1 METEKY
7 KLLLERNENIF
18 LKLRTNSFVPFL
30 DSEGFVQKPKQ
41 VPFILYTSMQ
51 ILVSSNLRIN

>member
-30 DSEGFVQKPKQ
+30 D
-41 VPFILYTSMQ
+41 I
-51 ILVSSNLRIN
+51 